1 MVIITRLK
9 SSGLNMSITAEVR
22 EYFDNLIKPL
32 LTNKS
37 LEELFYKFKEGIISK
52 FEDKLREQNL
62 KIQELESKIHSQEN
76 AFKKLEIISDDNEQ
90 YSRRSCLRIHGIEF
104 KEGDSGDVMEELEKC
119 YNVMGIPFNENEIDR
134 AHGIGKPFLDKERK
148 KKVRSVIVRFKSWK
162 AHTAFYK
169 ARPKN
174 YVNGR
179 KKPGLT
185 SFSVSLDLTKRRYSL
200 LAKAKSII
208 KDNPAV
214 MFAFADINCSLA
226 LKLNDDKF
234 HYFNSEDELNKILQK
249 C

>member
-32 LTNKS
+32 VTNKS
-37 LEELFYKFKEGIISK
+37 LEELLYKFKEGIISK

-76 AFKKLEIISDDNEQ
+76 AFKRLERISDNNKH

-104 KEGDSGDVMEELEKC
+104 KEGDSGDVLEEIEKC
-119 YNVMGIPFNENEIDR
+119 YNVVGIPFYENEIDR
-134 AHGIGKPFLDKERK
+134 VNGIGKPFLERK
-148 KKVRSVIVRFKSWK
+148 KKVRSIIVKFKPWK
-162 AHTAFYK
+162 ARDAFFK
-169 ARPKN
+169 ARPKH

-185 SFSVSLDLTKRRYSL
+185 LFSVSLDLIKHRCLL
-200 LAKAKSII
+200 LAKTKSII
-208 KDNPAV
+208 KDNPAI
-214 MFAFADINCSLA
+214 MFAFTDINCSLA

-234 HYFNSEDELNKILQK
+234 HHFNSEDELNKTLQK